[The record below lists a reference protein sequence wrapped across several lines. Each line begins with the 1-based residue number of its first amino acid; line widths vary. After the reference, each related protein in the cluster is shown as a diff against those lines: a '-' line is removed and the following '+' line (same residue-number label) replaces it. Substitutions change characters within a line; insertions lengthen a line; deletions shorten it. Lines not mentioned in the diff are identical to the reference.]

1 MARFYEQHATRP
13 RRAAGLAAA
22 VALTAGSV
30 VLLAAPAAQADVVD
44 VNYQC
49 KTPIGNKGAVS
60 PIDIKSTRSGSAYRL
75 VMSFQ
80 KGVSSSPVELG
91 AGAMKPSALIKLGG
105 AESGTVPVSGPPNDK
120 AIPANTPIKISD
132 LSGTY
137 TPKQS
142 GKVTFTA
149 STLTIKA
156 LGTTT
161 TCTPVNNPKPA
172 LSLDVKASG
181 GTGGGTGGT
190 GGSGG
195 TGGGDSG
202 GSTGGTGGG
211 SGSTGGSAGTSGGG
225 ELPQTGPADSAVA
238 LGTLGGTVLLTGAA
252 GVLWL
257 TRRNQKR
264 A

>member
-1 MARFYEQHATRP
+1 MARFYAQHGRRP

-22 VALTAGSV
+22 VAMTAGSA
-30 VLLAAPAAQADVVD
+30 VLLTAPAAHAEVVD

-60 PIDIKSTRSGSAYRL
+60 PIDIKSTPSGGAYKL

-91 AGAMKPSALIKLGG
+91 KGAMKPSALIKLGG
-105 AESGTVPVSGPPNDK
+105 AESGTVPVSGPPNDR

-137 TPKQS
+137 TPKAS

-149 STLTIKA
+149 ATLTIKA

-161 TCTPVNNPKPA
+161 TCTPSNNPKPS
-172 LSLDVKASG
+172 LTLDVKGSG
-181 GTGGGTGGT
+181 GSGGAAT

-195 TGGGDSG
+195 TGGSSG
-202 GSTGGTGGG
+202 GQ
-211 SGSTGGSAGTSGGG
+211 
-225 ELPQTGPADSAVA
+225 LPQTGPADSAVA
-238 LGTLGGTVLLTGAA
+238 LGTLGGTVLLAGAA

-257 TRRNQKR
+257 TRRHQR
-264 A
+264 V

>member
-1 MARFYEQHATRP
+1 MARFYEQHGRRP

-22 VALTAGSV
+22 VAMTAGSAV
-30 VLLAAPAAQADVVD
+30 MLTAPAAHAEVVD

-60 PIDIKSTRSGSAYRL
+60 PIDIKSTPSGGAYKL

-91 AGAMKPSALIKLGG
+91 KGAMKPSALIKLGG
-105 AESGTVPVSGPPNDK
+105 AESGTVPVSGPPNDQ

-137 TPKQS
+137 TPKGS

-161 TCTPVNNPKPA
+161 TCTPSNHPQP
-172 LSLDVKASG
+172 SLTLEVK
-181 GTGGGTGGT
+181 
-190 GGSGG
+190 GSGG
-195 TGGGDSG
+195 SG
-202 GSTGGTGGG
+202 GSTGGSATGG
-211 SGSTGGSAGTSGGG
+211 SGGGQ
-225 ELPQTGPADSAVA
+225 LPQTGPADSAIA
-238 LGTLGGTVLLTGAA
+238 LGTLGGTVLLAGAA

-257 TRRNQKR
+257 TRRHQR

>member
-1 MARFYEQHATRP
+1 MARFKPQRS
-13 RRAAGLAAA
+13 RRRTGPAGPAAA
-22 VALTAGSV
+22 VLLTAAASV
-30 VLLAAPAAQADVVD
+30 LFAAPAAHAEVVD
-44 VNYQC
+44 VDYQC

-60 PIDIKSTRSGSAYRL
+60 PIDIKSTESGDGYKL

-91 AGAMKPSALIKLGG
+91 KGAMKPSALIKLGG
-105 AESGTVPVSGPPNDK
+105 AETGDVPVSGPPNDK

-137 TPKQS
+137 TPKKS

-161 TCTPVNNPKPA
+161 TCTPSNDPEPS
-172 LSLDVKASG
+172 LSLDVK
-181 GTGGGTGGT
+181 GTGGG
-190 GGSGG
+190 
-195 TGGGDSG
+195 
-202 GSTGGTGGG
+202 
-211 SGSTGGSAGTSGGG
+211 APAPGG
-225 ELPQTGPADSAVA
+225 ELPQTGPADDAIA
-238 LGTLGGTVLLTGAA
+238 LGTLGGTVLLA
-252 GVLWL
+252 GVAGTLWL
-257 TRRNQKR
+257 TRRRQRR